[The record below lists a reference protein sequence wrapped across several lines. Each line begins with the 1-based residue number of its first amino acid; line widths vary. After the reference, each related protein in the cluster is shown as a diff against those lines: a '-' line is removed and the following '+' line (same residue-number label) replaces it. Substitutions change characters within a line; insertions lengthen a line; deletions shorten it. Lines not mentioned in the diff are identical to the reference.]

1 MSEPVPSPAE
11 AAKSEAAKQAV
22 ILVFMVATVLV
33 VMAIHSPDSL
43 RTLRMRSAAA
53 SSKLLAGAARGA
65 GRVCM
70 KIELSA
76 GWEDYQ
82 IPYLL
87 SLARDSARL
96 MYKRDSDGGPG
107 Y

>member
-1 MSEPVPSPAE
+1 VET
-11 AAKSEAAKQAV
+11 AADAARKEAAKQAV

-53 SSKLLAGAARGA
+53 SNRLLACLSSGA
-65 GRVCM
+65 GRICM
-70 KIELSA
+70 KIELMT
-76 GWEDYQ
+76 GVQEYEV
-82 IPYLL
+82 PYRL
-87 SLARDSARL
+87 SLLRDMASL
-96 MYKRDSDGGPG
+96 MYRRDSDGGPG